1 MDGIGGDRMGKS
13 RHAAMEDAIIRGL
26 LTSSTLSEAAR
37 AAGVSRSTIYDRLKD
52 PEFAERYE
60 GERARVEE
68 MVREK
73 VAEAATEATLS
84 AIAALR
90 AYTEG
95 SGLMVSDTARI
106 RASEALLGFYGA
118 FSRGQRPPA
127 RGGDDY

>member
-1 MDGIGGDRMGKS
+1 MGKS
-13 RHAAMEDAIIRGL
+13 KHAAMEDAIIRGL

-52 PEFAERYE
+52 PGFAERYE
-60 GERARVEE
+60 VERSRVEE

-90 AYTEG
+90 TYTEG

-118 FSRGQRPPA
+118 FRRGQRPPA